1 MKTVNLYLAALLL
14 IFLCDPLIAQDKP
27 EATPTVIPTVAQQ
40 PNPPAAPPAGAVA
53 AAQPAPTGAAAN
65 PAADASKPAASTS
78 SAEVKPADRTT
89 RFQFDGIPYIDVLT
103 RFAQMANK
111 PLISD
116 TTVEGTITFNDPQP
130 YSYAEAMET
139 LNLILSMKGVML
151 VETERHLRLVTL
163 KELPQMPLRILR
175 GLDKTGDARPG
186 EVVTVVFSL
195 QNLEAPDVAQAVSSM
210 LSNAGSVAPLSRGRG
225 LIITDRLGNIKR
237 IRELL
242 NEIDTASP
250 AQRQMRAYS
259 LVHSSGAVV
268 ADLINKTFGSATAP
282 KRVEFNQAS
291 KRYEALPDDPSDYVT
306 AVFDEASRTLVMY
319 GPGERIT
326 LAETLIKRFED
337 QSGSRVGEVRI
348 FFPRTISAQELARMV
363 REAIPGVA
371 EEREPSA
378 SAATKARL
386 IVDLPT
392 NRLIVSAP
400 MAGQL
405 DAIDK
410 LVTKIDATADPKTSA
425 IQSENVQ
432 VTKIFR
438 CKWADPDVL
447 ARLLSDGLSRPP
459 FRPRN
464 VPPFRVTVDPKTR
477 DLILM
482 GIPGDVQ
489 QAIEIATQLDSNQ
502 PAQRILKTVPLKTSR
517 PSLFAQ
523 ILRQAYLDQAKNQP
537 NTGAPDATI
546 LGDDF
551 NSRLIITGTE
561 AQLTLIEELAA
572 RLDSEAERPAREL
585 KAIVL
590 KHMSANSVANI
601 ISQLFSRQA
610 DDPSRRVIVT
620 ASADDSTLVVE
631 AREANLTRIEEL
643 ARTLDLEPARG
654 AIEVRTYHL
663 VEANAAD
670 LAPTLARLFAERQDP
685 RRRATDTPP
694 QPRFEVDVT
703 GNVLLVAAT
712 KEQMENIDKLI
723 KELRTAVQYVQ
734 VTKIFRCQWADPDT
748 LARILS
754 EALARPSARPR
765 TVPAFKVMVDPKT
778 KDLILMGSPGEIQQA
793 TEIAAQLDSNQP
805 APRVLKTIALKSSR
819 ASEFALR
826 IRQLYQDQVRNQ
838 PGAGTADA
846 VILGDDFNSRLIIT
860 ATEPQLKILED
871 LVKQLDTDA
880 DRPIRQVKAFVLKHT
895 SAASVSAMISQLF
908 SRQSDDPARRVVV
921 TASND
926 DQTLVLEAP
935 ESVLG
940 RIEEMIR
947 ALDLEPARGTLELR
961 TYHLVEANA
970 TELAPTLARLF
981 AERQDPRRRESET
994 RPQPRFEADSTANVL
1009 MVAATKEQLQQID
1022 QLIKE
1027 LRTRAEVTGEI
1038 RTFVLHHSDAAQ
1050 MVQLLET
1057 MLRED
1062 TAPALNRG
1070 SRGTLIQRGPSGEIS
1085 RLRIAAAPALN
1096 AVVIQG
1102 SPQRLSLAEQLINSL
1117 DRAETISS
1125 SIIQTVHLK
1134 KSQAE
1139 MVADAVNK
1147 AVSARG
1153 PQAGPKRVNV
1163 TPVVGSNSLI
1173 VEGAP
1178 PDVKNV
1184 MQIIQGLDEESSGSE
1199 IEVHIYKL
1207 ENGKAREVSRTLNQI
1222 LQGLPRRLSFFGRG
1236 GRGGGG
1242 GSGSGGIGGPR
1253 HDITVTEDERTN
1265 SLIISATAA
1274 DFKLI
1279 QQILPTLDQKP
1290 DHPDRDVSFVSLV
1303 NADAFDVA
1311 MKIESLYSGR
1321 PRADQ
1326 VFVEADSSLNSVTI
1340 MAKREDMA
1348 EIENMIKRLDA
1359 AALDTSIQVRMETL
1373 DKVPAEQMARMLLNL
1388 YPQMY
1393 QRQIKVVDKL
1403 PTRPGETP
1411 QDKPAPPDSTNAPP
1425 AKTTSTDAA
1434 GGAPRSED
1442 AESPP
1447 VVMAV
1452 DKTAN
1457 VLIFSGPGRELKQ
1470 IHSIIFELTSSFV
1483 SNDAEFRQF
1492 PLKEADPV
1500 AAARTLS
1507 ELFRPEPFMAGQ
1519 AGAQARGQGRRPL
1532 QGAPPPQAQPQP
1544 VPAPGQPGQV
1554 LLVPSRIAVVAEP
1567 RTRSLI
1573 VRARPS
1579 DFSLLETLIK
1589 QLDVP
1594 GVSSQIEFR
1603 LIPLQN
1609 AHPDKLLPL
1618 VMQMITQLNL
1628 ARPADPLAVIKDPRG
1643 GALFVV
1649 ARAVL
1654 LDQVEKMIRDLDMPT
1669 DFAEAEVQI
1678 IPLKNARAPQ
1688 LAATLHEM
1696 LKPGAT
1702 GEVTPAA
1709 RELQEQ
1715 VRRLRV
1721 QNDQGV
1727 SVILD
1732 LTKPI
1737 KVMADPLQAAPG
1749 GSNRLILASTPDNL
1763 KALSAVVEMMDTTSP
1778 EGLLTEVK
1786 VFRLKY
1792 ASATRLVPLLQSVF
1806 AESAPT
1812 AGTEAL
1818 RIQVSRLQTVLGR
1831 NGTRTT
1837 ERPSRRQAVL
1847 MQADDTTNVL
1857 IVAAR
1862 SDITPLIEDVIRT
1875 LDIPAASGFSTIR
1888 LYPLQHADAAVIQK
1902 LINDLYRGPNANQI
1916 RNEDRPN
1923 VTIDDRTNTLIVSGN
1938 ENAFA
1943 IIASLLDRL
1952 DRELPGGE
1960 IRLVALRHAA
1970 AQTLSITLTTLFNQ
1984 RYQGARTPDAQRNRP
1999 IILPDPRSNSLLI
2012 AANPEDN
2019 RALDEL
2025 LAKLDR
2031 PPDNPAVALTVIG
2044 LRHNDSARAA
2054 SMIQS
2059 VFTARRQSLAIAG
2072 QPPTPQDQV
2081 HVEPDSLSNSLVISA
2096 NPENLELI
2104 RGLLA
2109 KIDVE
2114 PTAAEGLIQIFP
2126 LKQADAQRAATML
2139 RALMD
2144 QGIYRPGLSAG
2155 GRGRSGRD
2163 ALAVTVDQRS
2173 NTLIV
2178 SASPENLIVVK
2189 ELIKQIDSHTGA
2201 DTGNIQLYALKHA
2214 KASQLA
2220 SVLEQFF
2227 RSKRAGESVA
2237 GAAERSVPVTVTA
2250 DDRTNT
2256 LLITGGK
2263 EIFEMVDRMIAQLD
2277 SKEIVA
2283 KTSFRVIPLKQAT
2296 AGKLQA
2302 TLTQLFARRPSAVQ
2316 GQPPDPITVVA
2327 DSWANALIV
2336 GAAPEDLQM
2345 VEALVAQLDSGAADV
2360 GLEVQVIPLV
2370 KADARRVSQTVQTLY
2385 RSGGP
2390 GTASP
2395 VTVNVDERLNAL
2407 VVSAGQSDLKRIAE
2421 LVKKLD
2427 TDQVANVSEIRIF
2440 PLVQAR
2446 ATQLAS
2452 ILTSILNTKP
2462 ASLTEQSP
2470 SRQSLLQF
2478 ITRTAEGK
2486 DLVASA
2492 LKEGVLITPDP
2503 RTNSLIVSAPLDYM
2517 TLLEQLI
2524 ARLDASLAQA
2534 AKIRVFNLKNADA
2547 RQMSTILT
2555 TLFRLQRSPT
2565 QAANDQTVEYSLV
2578 RPAPNPNAPEEP
2590 QLEETASATFGTHED
2605 STLTLTV
2612 DLRTNSLIVGGAE
2625 HYVALASEI
2634 IQALDSSPAQERQA
2648 EVYRLKNSRAPDVEG
2663 ALRNFL
2669 RQDQQLISAA
2679 VGSQAMAQELLEKQ
2693 VSIVA
2698 ETNSNALL
2706 ISASPRYFV
2715 QVKSLIEQL
2724 DQPQLQVLIQ
2734 VLLAEVTL
2742 DATSELG
2749 VDWSYQSR
2757 GTPQFS
2763 TGQDLG
2769 AAEALKNFG
2778 GFSSGV
2784 TGSNFSFLLRA
2795 LESEGR
2801 LQVLSRP
2808 QILTAD
2814 NQEAVVN
2821 IGQQVPLITD
2831 ARVTQF
2837 GDSINTVAYKNVGVE
2852 LRVTPR
2858 ISPDGFVKMD
2868 VGPRISQL
2876 TSSDVELGR
2885 GAKAP
2890 IINERSATTTVSVQS
2905 GQSILIGGL
2914 ISTTDD
2920 TRASRTP
2927 FLSRIPYLG
2936 ALFRS
2941 HKKIEDRKELLIIL
2955 TPQVLVKAEVIAQ
2968 TRDAA
2973 SVTREQ
2979 LDRSTINE
2987 EFNRDPLQRQILD
3000 PLYPNKPTNAPALKP
3015 GKRSPRN

>member
-1 MKTVNLYLAALLL
+1 MKTVNLFLIALPMALL
-14 IFLCDPLIAQDKP
+14 CEPLVAQDNP
-27 EATPTVIPTVAQQ
+27 AASPTVIPTVAEQS
-40 PNPPAAPPAGAVA
+40 PPAAAPASVA
-53 AAQPAPTGAAAN
+53 AAAQSAPAEPAAA
-65 PAADASKPAASTS
+65 ATADAPKPV
-78 SAEVKPADRTT
+78 ERTI
-89 RFQFDGIPYIDVLT
+89 RFQFDGIPYLDVLT

-111 PLISD
+111 PLLTD
-116 TTVEGTITFNDPQP
+116 ATVEGTITFNDPHP
-130 YSYAEAMET
+130 YAYAEAMET

-151 VETERHLRLVTL
+151 VETERHLRLITL

-175 GLDKTGDARPG
+175 GLDKTGDAKPG
-186 EVVTVVFSL
+186 EVVTVVLSL

-225 LIITDRLGNIKR
+225 LIITDRLGNITR
-237 IRELL
+237 IRDLL

-250 AQRQMRAYS
+250 AQRQMRAYT

-268 ADLINKTFGSATAP
+268 ADLINKTFGTATAP

-291 KRYEALPDDPSDYVT
+291 KRYEALPADPIDYVT

-319 GPGERIT
+319 GPIDRIT

-348 FFPRTISAQELARMV
+348 FFPRSISAQELARMV
-363 REAIPGVA
+363 REAISGVA

-386 IVDLPT
+386 IVDMPT

-410 LVTKIDATADPKTSA
+410 LVTKIDATADPKAEAT
-425 IQSENVQ
+425 QSENVQ

-438 CKWADPDVL
+438 SKWADPDTL

-459 FRPRN
+459 FRPRD

-502 PAQRILKTVPLKTSR
+502 PAPRVLQTLPLKTSR

-537 NTGAPDATI
+537 NAGAPDATI

-551 NSRLIITGTE
+551 NSRLIVTATE
-561 AQLTLIEELAA
+561 SQLKLIEELVKQ
-572 RLDSEAERPAREL
+572 LDSEAERPTRQL

-601 ISQLFSRQA
+601 VSQLFSRQA

-631 AREANLTRIEEL
+631 AREANLARIEDL
-643 ARTLDLEPARG
+643 VRTLDLEPARG
-654 AIEVRTYHL
+654 TIEVRTYHL

-685 RRRATDTPP
+685 RRRAADTPP

-703 GNVLLVAAT
+703 GNVLMVAAT

-723 KELRTAVQYVQ
+723 EELRTAVQYVQ

-754 EALARPSARPR
+754 DALAKPASRPR
-765 TVPAFKVMVDPKT
+765 TVPAFKVTVDPKT
-778 KDLILMGSPGEIQQA
+778 KDLIFMGSPGEIQQA
-793 TEIAAQLDSNQP
+793 TEIATQLDSNQP

-826 IRQLYQDQVRNQ
+826 IRQLYQDQVKNQ

-846 VILGDDFNSRLIIT
+846 VILGDDFNSRLIVT

-880 DRPIRQVKAFVLKHT
+880 DRPVRQVKAFVLKHT
-895 SAASVSAMISQLF
+895 SAASVSAMITQLF
-908 SRQSDDPARRVVV
+908 GRQSDDPARRVVV

-935 ESVLG
+935 ESALG

-1027 LRTRAEVTGEI
+1027 LRTRAEVAGEI
-1038 RTFVLHHSDAAQ
+1038 RTFVLQHSDAAQ
-1050 MVQLLET
+1050 MIQLLET

-1062 TAPALNRG
+1062 TAPAVTRG
-1070 SRGTLIQRGPSGEIS
+1070 SSRGTLIQRGPSGEIS

-1096 AVVIQG
+1096 AIVIQG
-1102 SPQRLSLAEQLINSL
+1102 SPQRLGLAEQLINSL
-1117 DRAETISS
+1117 DRAETISA
-1125 SIIQTVHLK
+1125 SIIQMVHLK

-1147 AVSARG
+1147 AVTARG

-1178 PDVKNV
+1178 ADVKNV
-1184 MQIIQGLDEESSGSE
+1184 MQIIQGLDEESSGGE

-1207 ENGKAREVSRTLNQI
+1207 ENGKAREVSRMLNQI
-1222 LQGLPRRLSFFGRG
+1222 LQGVPRRLSFFGRG
-1236 GRGGGG
+1236 GGGGRDG
-1242 GSGSGGIGGPR
+1242 GSGGGVGGPR
-1253 HDITVTEDERTN
+1253 RDITVTEDERTN

-1290 DHPDRDVSFVSLV
+1290 DRPDRDVSFVSLL

-1311 MKIESLYSGR
+1311 MKIESLYSDR
-1321 PRADQ
+1321 PRADR
-1326 VFVEADSSLNSVTI
+1326 VVVEADSNLNSITI
-1340 MAKREDMA
+1340 MARRADMA
-1348 EIENMIKRLDA
+1348 EIENLVQRLDS
-1359 AALDTSIQVRMETL
+1359 AALDTSTQIRMETL
-1373 DKVPAEQMARMLLNL
+1373 DKVPAEQIARMLLNL

-1403 PTRPGETP
+1403 PTRPGDTLQERT
-1411 QDKPAPPDSTNAPP
+1411 APPDSTNAPP
-1425 AKTTSTDAA
+1425 AKTTSPDAT
-1434 GGAPRSED
+1434 GAQKPED
-1442 AESPP
+1442 QESPP

-1457 VLIFSGPGRELKQ
+1457 VLIFSGPSRELKQ

-1507 ELFRPEPFMAGQ
+1507 ELFRPEPFLAGQ
-1519 AGAQARGQGRRPL
+1519 GGAQARGPGRRPV
-1532 QGAPPPQAQPQP
+1532 QAAPTPQAPPQP

-1579 DFSLLETLIK
+1579 DFSLLETLIR

-1603 LIPLQN
+1603 LIELKN

-1618 VMQMITQLNL
+1618 VTQMITQLNL
-1628 ARPADPLAVIKDPRG
+1628 ARPADPLTVIKDPRG

-1654 LDQVEKMIRDLDMPT
+1654 LDQVEKLVRDLDTPA
-1669 DFAEAEVQI
+1669 DFAEAEILIV
-1678 IPLKNARAPQ
+1678 PLKNARAPQ

-1702 GEVTPAA
+1702 GEVTPTA

-1727 SVILD
+1727 AVVLD
-1732 LTKPI
+1732 LTQPI
-1737 KVMADPLQAAPG
+1737 KIMADPLQAAPG

-1818 RIQVSRLQTVLGR
+1818 RIQVSRLQTLLGR
-1831 NGTRTT
+1831 NGPRTT

-1862 SDITPLIEDVIRT
+1862 SDIMPLIEDVIRT

-1923 VTIDDRTNTLIVSGN
+1923 VTLDDRTNTLIVSGN

-1970 AQTLSITLTTLFNQ
+1970 AQTLSATLTTLFTQ
-1984 RYQGARTPDAQRNRP
+1984 RYQGARTSEAQRNRP
-1999 IILPDPRSNSLLI
+1999 IIISDPRSNSLLI
-2012 AANPEDN
+2012 AANPEEN
-2019 RALDEL
+2019 RALDQL
-2025 LAKLDR
+2025 LEKLDR
-2031 PPDNPAVALTVIG
+2031 PPDNPAVVLTVIG

-2059 VFTARRQSLAIAG
+2059 VFAARRQSLTIAG

-2144 QGIYRPGLSAG
+2144 QGIYRPGLGAG

-2189 ELIKQIDSHTGA
+2189 ELIKQLDSHANA
-2201 DTGNIQLYALKHA
+2201 DTGNIQLYTLKHA

-2302 TLTQLFARRPSAVQ
+2302 TLTQLFLRRPSAVQ

-2336 GAAPEDLQM
+2336 AASPEDLVM
-2345 VEALVAQLDSGAADV
+2345 VEALVAQLDSGTGDV
-2360 GLEVQVIPLV
+2360 GVEVQVIQLA

-2446 ATQLAS
+2446 ATQLAA

-2524 ARLDASLAQA
+2524 TRLDASLAQA
-2534 AKIRVFNLKNADA
+2534 AKIRVFHLKNADA

-2555 TLFRLQRSPT
+2555 TLFRLQRTAT

-2578 RPAPNPNAPEEP
+2578 KPAPNPDAPEELK
-2590 QLEETASATFGTHED
+2590 LEETASATFGTHED

-2634 IQALDSSPAQERQA
+2634 IQTLDSSPAQERQA

-2749 VDWSYQSR
+2749 VDWSYQSM

-2763 TGQDLG
+2763 TGQELG

-2784 TGSNFSFLLRA
+2784 TGSNFSFMLRA

-2814 NQEAVVN
+2814 NQEALVN

-2837 GDSINTVAYKNVGVE
+2837 GDSINSVQYRNVGVE

-2876 TSSDVELGR
+2876 TSSDVDLGR

-2920 TRASRTP
+2920 TRANRTP
-2927 FLSRIPYLG
+2927 FLGRIPYLG

-2968 TRDAA
+2968 TRDASA
-2973 SVTREQ
+2973 VTREQ
-2979 LDRSTINE
+2979 LDRATINE

-3000 PLYPNKPTNAPALKP
+3000 PLYPNRPTNSPALKP
-3015 GKRSPRN
+3015 AKRAPRN